1 MKSAQIIKLDK
12 SVAEKIAA
20 GEVVQNPLS
29 VVKELIENSID
40 AGATQIEL
48 RVFGGGQELIEIRDN
63 GSGIAR
69 DELELA
75 FVKHATSKIQ
85 SADDLNH
92 IGSLG
97 FRGEALASIKT
108 VAKVELV
115 TRTSMDDVATSISFG
130 DSNVYVDG
138 EAADQSVIRPAS
150 GEVGTKIIVK
160 DLFYNTPARKKF
172 LKSDRTETNRITD
185 FITRLS
191 IAYPDIRITY
201 YVDGKQVLATR
212 GDGSLDHVIINVL
225 GADVFSELIYVDSL
239 NYAGSVVPD
248 DLSPTIRIRAYISRQ
263 GTSRKSK
270 KFQVFYVNRR
280 YVQDNLVSK
289 AVAKAY
295 ESLIMPGRYPVA
307 YVFVDVDP
315 SKVDVNVHP
324 QKLEI
329 RWADEKEIFDSVN
342 AAIRR
347 RLLDGSVIGSA
358 KEALNPQAEDLNSSP
373 DYQEHLEFQNRK
385 AALRET
391 ALNNATVKYAQD
403 TQDIQGPQ
411 EMQVTGSSDYKAPH
425 SYLADTISHTI
436 NQSDVNAIDY
446 VDANAPF
453 VPVVNINRLL
463 SSDDDCV
470 DSSKHT
476 NGMEPLNSSIANKME
491 AVPVQPAQPE
501 HGDGGALQAFADMEH
516 GFDLSSIDTMDTAD
530 SGEQTVLDHHNLQ
543 YIGNVFATYLIAK
556 DEKNLY
562 LVDQH
567 AAHERINYEKL
578 MKAERARQDTGEK
591 IASQSLLIAQT
602 INLSNQQMDNI
613 NELMP
618 DLEDIGF
625 EFEQFS
631 PNDIILRAI
640 PIAMDID
647 SAIECIRDIAMSDS
661 SIHPDVADDEAR
673 HEALIM
679 RACKMS
685 VKANNNLHDDDAN
698 RLIQDLF
705 ACENPYSCPHGRPVI
720 IKLEKHDMEK
730 MFKRV

>member
-1 MKSAQIIKLDK
+1 LKSAQIIKLDK